1 MAGQQER
8 RITVNFFG
16 QDITLITTA
25 SDAEVE
31 EIVTLV
37 RNHFARLVDPSSR
50 VVSNKVA
57 ILTCLNMASECVR
70 LRRELDEYRRQQ
82 RESVERLTKRIESC
96 LELI

>member
-1 MAGQQER
+1 MTRREER
-8 RITVNFFG
+8 RIRLNFFG
-16 QDITLITTA
+16 QEISLVTTA

-31 EIVTLV
+31 EVVSLV
-37 RNHFARLVDPSSR
+37 RDHFSRLVDPSSR

-70 LRRELDEYRRQQ
+70 LRRELERCRQEQ